1 MYNPSAKKT
10 ENVHKGRYP
19 LHAQVSQTKCYGI
32 VRLRSHYLIA
42 TYVEGANVFGMRMC
56 TVHEGTHSSTASKN
70 KDTQGGGHHPL
81 KCANNQ
87 TNNEET
93 NNTANKRRE
102 VQKESV
108 FQATQATSCSIAS
121 MQKWRQPLADKE
133 VEEQTKL
140 TAKYTFQGSWGRIF
154 PIPERNRDRIDDDI
168 HRCGHPTVEKPNQG
182 NCEGGQMWVQFWA
195 QPHPQ
200 RSREQWGQIE
210 TKGVYN
216 PKVTMTEYVQ
226 EGRQFTHIP
235 NHANQTIWKI
245 GIHAVGENLPCV
257 ENPNQVHKGHQPPHV
272 LMHAEAN
279 NWTKQTSN
287 RGDSL
292 WTYDGDNVYCM
303 RMCTVHE
310 DIYSSK
316 APYMTNTQGGGY
328 HPPKC
333 AINQTNSGDGQRGN
347 SHFHPTVTDGS
358 TRDQQEPSTPNTE

>member
-1 MYNPSAKKT
+1 
-10 ENVHKGRYP
+10 
-19 LHAQVSQTKCYGI
+19 
-32 VRLRSHYLIA
+32 
-42 TYVEGANVFGMRMC
+42 
-56 TVHEGTHSSTASKN
+56 
-70 KDTQGGGHHPL
+70 
-81 KCANNQ
+81 
-87 TNNEET
+87 
-93 NNTANKRRE
+93 
-102 VQKESV
+102 
-108 FQATQATSCSIAS
+108 
-121 MQKWRQPLADKE
+121 
-133 VEEQTKL
+133 
-140 TAKYTFQGSWGRIF
+140 
-154 PIPERNRDRIDDDI
+154 
-168 HRCGHPTVEKPNQG
+168 
-182 NCEGGQMWVQFWA
+182 MWVQFCA

-200 RSREQWGQIE
+200 RSREQWGQQDPGDRDIQQNAGTNIKRVAHEVELEVPAIAPARTPKGSHQTETIE

-235 NHANQTIWKI
+235 NHANQTIWKT

-257 ENPNQVHKGHQPPHV
+257 ENPNHVHKGHQPPHV

-292 WTYDGDNVYCM
+292 WMYDGDNVYCM
-303 RMCTVHE
+303 RMCTIHE

-328 HPPKC
+328 HPLKC

-347 SHFHPTVTDGS
+347 SHSHPTVTDVS